1 MTAAQIAWWALV
13 IWFAYGGLSLVL
25 DVNKPSKLVTNVR
38 ALRGVLFG
46 VAEIA
51 ALLLIGVP
59 TSGWAWIWWV
69 LMGMIVIGVLV
80 VVSQIG
86 KTFKMTTP
94 RGAAFS
100 LAMEGLL
107 ILGLY
112 AIRPF

>member
-1 MTAAQIAWWALV
+1 MTTAQIAWWALV
-13 IWFAYGGLSLVL
+13 LWFAYVGLSSVL
-25 DVNKPSKLVTNVR
+25 DVNKPSKLVTNLR
-38 ALRGVLFG
+38 ALRGVLLG
-46 VAEIA
+46 VAEIT

-69 LMGMIVIGVLV
+69 LMAMIVIGVLAI
-80 VVSQIG
+80 VSQIG
-86 KTFKMTTP
+86 KAFRMTTP

-100 LAMEGLL
+100 LGMEGLL